1 MWSSWILCGFRWLV
15 SWLSHRVTLLI
26 SPFCRWENWGLEK
39 ENHLTQFTE
48 LARDITRIISVW
60 LCPIKLSVMEYS
72 VSVMIQKVATAHMWP
87 KQSPPTLSSFSSRSL
102 PISAH
107 PILRTHSFFFKE
119 HHPRR
124 KFPLFMCRV
133 LTVHGKHSL
142 PNLQWFQMGRN
153 GCLENQVKSRYFNA
167 NIIFSSWGI
176 KSDFLN
182 I

>member
-1 MWSSWILCGFRWLV
+1 MRKLRLGKGKSFDSI
-15 SWLSHRVTLLI
+15 HRT
-26 SPFCRWENWGLEK
+26 CKRHNQ
-39 ENHLTQFTE
+39 NHICL
-48 LARDITRIISVW
+48 
-60 LCPIKLSVMEYS
+60 
-72 VSVMIQKVATAHMWP
+72 
-87 KQSPPTLSSFSSRSL
+87 TLSNKTLCDGIFCICDDPESSHCPYVAKAIPSHPLLSFSSRSL